1 MKNLPNFVTGS
12 LKIFLILSIAG
23 LIIKSAFA
31 TWAFFSHHLNLEPY
45 ILKFYDGVDFTK
57 IFQTDAAIFTV
68 LLFFALL
75 INILQINLFLAALQI
90 LKNLNFENPFGQ
102 NLIPL
107 FRRISMMALIV
118 GMVSIILKIYTE
130 TSVSNDLVL
139 STQMG
144 ESSYLWFSAIV
155 YIATL
160 VYDKGLS
167 IKSEN
172 DLTI

>member
-12 LKIFLILSIAG
+12 LKVFLILSVAG

-31 TWAFFSHHLNLEPY
+31 TWALFSHHLNLEGY

-57 IFQTDAAIFTV
+57 IFQTDAAAFTV

-75 INILQINLFLAALQI
+75 INLFLAALKI

-107 FRRISMMALIV
+107 FRRISIMALIV
-118 GMVSIILKIYTE
+118 GMVSIILKIYIE

-144 ESSYLWFSAIV
+144 ESSYLWFAAIV
-155 YIATL
+155 YIVTL
-160 VYDKGLS
+160 VYQKGIS
-167 IKSEN
+167 IQSEI